1 MTPDV
6 ERLSGLLVA
15 LSRAL
20 SDVSA
25 SSMLAVQAD
34 VTPNQYRALVVL
46 DEHGQ
51 MSVAHFAR
59 RCAIDRS
66 TATRLCDRLV
76 KKGLIDRERSYRDRR
91 SVNIVLTPSARTLL
105 DSVSAYRTGRISE
118 IIRQIPETTYK
129 QLIDSFTLVSDAIFS
144 ALDAENMVTQ

>member
-1 MTPDV
+1 MPAV
-6 ERLSGLLVA
+6 EQLCGLLVA
-15 LSRAL
+15 LSRSL

-25 SSMLAVQAD
+25 SSLLAVHAE

-59 RCAIDRS
+59 CCAIDRS

-76 KKGLIDRERSYRDRR
+76 KKGLIDRERSFRDRR
-91 SVNIVLTPSARTLL
+91 SVNVVLTPSARNLL
-105 DSVSAYRTGRISE
+105 ESVARYRMNKISEVIHSVSVASH
-118 IIRQIPETTYK
+118 Q
-129 QLIDSFTLVSDAIFS
+129 QLIESLELVAS
-144 ALDAENMVTQ
+144 AVSRSVDAENTAAP